1 MTPDQFWHDYLAT
14 LPADH
19 PAHTLPV
26 PEASGFGDSPGLADE
41 LGELIHLGTKTATCA
56 SLWEHEHD
64 GSALPTVGLY
74 EIVLD
79 GRDQPLAITVL
90 TEVTIRPYDEVDA
103 AFAYDEGEGDR
114 SLENWREGHWRFF
127 SRIHAAIGLEVSRTM
142 PLVCQRFKVVYRR

>member
-19 PAHTLPV
+19 PARQLPL
-26 PEASGFGDSPGLADE
+26 PEAWGFGDSPALADE
-41 LGELIHLGTKTATCA
+41 LGELVYLGSKTATCS
-56 SLWEHEHD
+56 SLWEHEKD
-64 GSALPTVGLY
+64 GSAIPKVGQY
-74 EIVLD
+74 EIILD
-79 GRDQPLAITVL
+79 GHDRPLAITML

-114 SLENWREGHWRFF
+114 SLEYWREGHWRFF

-142 PLVCQRFKVVYRR
+142 PLVCQRFKVVFRR